1 MRFEQ
6 WLALAR
12 TRVVILTMAVAWAL
26 SFLTLRQTIWLD
38 CMALILLFWKVY
50 QPRRISL
57 LVAFVIGIFV
67 DVQQSSR
74 MGEHALM
81 YVWLVYLMGLIAP
94 RLQFASVFIHAI
106 YATALVFAMELL
118 RALFY
123 IVILGTYPQFGS
135 IVWLALAIP
144 MWLALTIALTHGA
157 KMRKVGEWMM
167 VQ

>member
-12 TRVVILTMAVAWAL
+12 TRIVIITMLVAWAL
-26 SFLTLRQTIWLD
+26 SFLTWRQAIWLD

-50 QPRRISL
+50 QPSRISL
-57 LVAFVIGIFV
+57 PVAFVVGILV

-81 YVWLVYLMGLIAP
+81 YVWLVYLMGLLAP
-94 RLQFASVFIHAI
+94 RLQFASVFVHAL
-106 YATALVFAMELL
+106 YATAMVFGMELL

-123 IVILGTYPQFGS
+123 IVILGTYPQLGS
-135 IVWLALAIP
+135 IVWLLLAVP
-144 MWLALTIALTHGA
+144 LWLGLTLVLTRGA

>member
-6 WLALAR
+6 WLALVR
-12 TRVVILTMAVAWAL
+12 TRVVILSMAVAWAL
-26 SFLTLRQTIWLD
+26 SFLTLRQTVWLD
-38 CMALILLFWKVY
+38 CMALSLLFWKVY

-81 YVWLVYLMGLIAP
+81 YVWLVYAMGLLAP
-94 RLQFASVFIHAI
+94 RLQFASIFIHAL
-106 YATALVFAMELL
+106 YATGMVFAMELL

-123 IVILGTYPQFGS
+123 AVVLGAHINLRDIL
-135 IVWLALAIP
+135 WLFLAIP
-144 MWLALTIALTHGA
+144 MWLLLAIALTRGA
-157 KMRKVGEWMM
+157 KSRKVGEWMM
-167 VQ
+167 Q

>member
-6 WLALAR
+6 WLALVR

-26 SFLTLRQTIWLD
+26 SFLTFRQTIWLD

-50 QPRRISL
+50 QPGRISL
-57 LVAFVIGIFV
+57 LVAFVVGVLV

-81 YVWLVYLMGLIAP
+81 YVWLVYAMGLLAP
-94 RLQFASVFIHAI
+94 RLQFASVFIHAL
-106 YATALVFAMELL
+106 YATGMVFAVELL

-123 IVILGTYPQFGS
+123 IVILGTHPQLS
-135 IVWLALAIP
+135 TMIWLLLAIP
-144 MWLALTIALTHGA
+144 MWLLLAIVLTRGA
-157 KMRKVGEWMM
+157 KSRKVGEWMM
-167 VQ
+167 Q

>member
-6 WLALAR
+6 WLALVR

-26 SFLTLRQTIWLD
+26 SFLTLRQTVWLD
-38 CMALILLFWKVY
+38 FMALILLFWTVY

-57 LVAFVIGIFV
+57 LVAFVVGLLV

-81 YVWLVYLMGLIAP
+81 YVWLVYGMRMLVP
-94 RLQFASVFIHAI
+94 RLQFASVFIHAV
-106 YATALVFAMELL
+106 YATGLVFVMEIL

-123 IVILGTYPQFGS
+123 AMVLGVYTNIQS
-135 IVWLALAIP
+135 MIWLLLGIPLWLLLA
-144 MWLALTIALTHGA
+144 WALTRGA
-157 KMRKVGEWMM
+157 KLRKLGEWMI
-167 VQ
+167 Q

>member
-6 WLALAR
+6 WLALVR

-26 SFLTLRQTIWLD
+26 SFLTLRQTVWLD
-38 CMALILLFWKVY
+38 FMALILLFWTVY

-57 LVAFVIGIFV
+57 LVAFIIGLLV

-81 YVWLVYLMGLIAP
+81 YVWLVYGMRMLVP
-94 RLQFASVFIHAI
+94 RLQFASVFIHAV
-106 YATALVFAMELL
+106 YATGLVFVMEIL

-123 IVILGTYPQFGS
+123 AMVLGVYTNIQS
-135 IVWLALAIP
+135 MIWLLLGIPLWLLLA
-144 MWLALTIALTHGA
+144 WALTRGA
-157 KMRKVGEWMM
+157 KLRKLGEWMI
-167 VQ
+167 Q

>member
-81 YVWLVYLMGLIAP
+81 Y
-94 RLQFASVFIHAI
+94 
-106 YATALVFAMELL
+106 
-118 RALFY
+118 
-123 IVILGTYPQFGS
+123 PQFGS

-144 MWLALTIALTHGA
+144 MWLALAIALTHGA

>member
-6 WLALAR
+6 WLALVR

-26 SFLTLRQTIWLD
+26 SFLTFRQTIWLD

-50 QPRRISL
+50 QPGRISL
-57 LVAFVIGIFV
+57 LVAFVVGVLV

-81 YVWLVYLMGLIAP
+81 YVWLVYAMGFLAP
-94 RLQFASVFIHAI
+94 RLQFASVFIHAL
-106 YATALVFAMELL
+106 YATDMIFAAELL

-123 IVILGTYPQFGS
+123 IVILETHPQLYTM
-135 IVWLALAIP
+135 IWLLLAIP
-144 MWLALTIALTHGA
+144 MWLLLAIALTRGA
-157 KMRKVGEWMM
+157 KSRKVGEWMM
-167 VQ
+167 Q

>member
-6 WLALAR
+6 WLALVR

-26 SFLTLRQTIWLD
+26 SFLTIRQTVWLD
-38 CMALILLFWKVY
+38 FMALILLFWTVY

-57 LVAFVIGIFV
+57 LVAFVVGLLV

-81 YVWLVYLMGLIAP
+81 YVWLVYGMRMLVP
-94 RLQFASVFIHAI
+94 RLQFASVFIHAV
-106 YATALVFAMELL
+106 YATGLVFVMEIL

-123 IVILGTYPQFGS
+123 AMVLGVYTNIQS
-135 IVWLALAIP
+135 MIWLLLGIPLWLLLA
-144 MWLALTIALTHGA
+144 WALTRGA
-157 KMRKVGEWMM
+157 KLRKLGEWMI
-167 VQ
+167 Q